1 MGGPREKYERTLET
15 IHTLVRLCKWVVH
28 ADGYKFEVLSPDVVV
43 KTHRG
48 TGMQDSKEV
57 TESHRS
63 LPVFQKWDGRGQ
75 VVATAQLH
83 LPITH

>member
-1 MGGPREKYERTLET
+1 MSELET
-15 IHTLVRLCKWVVH
+15 IHTLVRVCKMVVH

-48 TGMQDSKEV
+48 TSLQDSKEV

-63 LPVFQKWDGRGQ
+63 LPVSERGMVVGR
-75 VVATAQLH
+75 
-83 LPITH
+83 